1 MVAQSLILNCKHLFL
16 FQDVIIHVQD
26 LSHPCH
32 VAQRNHVEATLRSL
46 AFNMSSVDSTASQL
60 PPIINVYNKCD
71 LIPGKSQPTS
81 ESDHH
86 ISARTQ
92 MGLDSLLVDI
102 EQQILLA
109 TGRKK
114 LKMRV
119 PNGGQEMAWLYKNA
133 AVVETMADEK
143 NSEWLMMQVVITQR
157 TLDQFKKKFC

>member
-1 MVAQSLILNCKHLFL
+1 
-16 FQDVIIHVQD
+16 
-26 LSHPCH
+26 
-32 VAQRNHVEATLRSL
+32 
-46 AFNMSSVDSTASQL
+46 MSGGDSTASQL

-71 LIPGKSQPTS
+71 LIPMKGQKTS
-81 ESDHH
+81 ETDHH

-92 MGLDSLLVDI
+92 MGLETLLVDV
-102 EQQILLA
+102 EQQILVA

-143 NSEWLMMQVVITQR
+143 NPEWLMMQVVITQR
-157 TLDQFKKKFC
+157 TLDQFKRQFC